1 MGQDGSNYTNYLNC
15 STFFPFYNC
24 PIISL
29 TLANNTFYGIAGWLD
44 GKARDLSVF
53 KVNTDGTGYAD
64 LHDFTNGFPSF
75 GSIPMIYLRGF
86 AGGNTNVLYDVL
98 YGMETAGD
106 GGQNGAIF
114 ALPVATNLISNCN
127 PPVLSSGQASGS
139 TFSFNISGG
148 ANTSWTLYSSTDLKS
163 WTPVAGVTLDGN
175 GNSSYNDANVNGVG
189 YRFYKLSNGTY
200 CSQAYGFERT
210 TVEPGTETWIANQM
224 EEPVSTLNGLF
235 NIGPNHSMPDGTVL
249 PPGHRFRSGMVAH
262 GVMMFTRGMGLLG

>member
-1 MGQDGSNYTNYLNC
+1 MFSTDAIYADGDYNVIHDFTDIGATYSGEFSSPPPNKYSFGLLKLFNNQTNFILLGANPNNYVLHAFMTNDGYSPSQTIPLVGDDDAQLLYGVSRLGATNFIFKMGQDGSNYTNYLNC

-139 TFSFNISGG
+139 TF
-148 ANTSWTLYSSTDLKS
+148 L
-163 WTPVAGVTLDGN
+163 V
-175 GNSSYNDANVNGVG
+175 
-189 YRFYKLSNGTY
+189 
-200 CSQAYGFERT
+200 
-210 TVEPGTETWIANQM
+210 
-224 EEPVSTLNGLF
+224 
-235 NIGPNHSMPDGTVL
+235 
-249 PPGHRFRSGMVAH
+249 
-262 GVMMFTRGMGLLG
+262 